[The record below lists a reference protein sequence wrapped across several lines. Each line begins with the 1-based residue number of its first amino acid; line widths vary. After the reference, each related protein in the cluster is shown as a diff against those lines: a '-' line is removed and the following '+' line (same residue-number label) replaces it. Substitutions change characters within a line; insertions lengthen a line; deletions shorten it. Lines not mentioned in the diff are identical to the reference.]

1 MPDDRL
7 HDVDFYT
14 WTKVQ
19 AAALRD
25 IAQGRRSN
33 AVDWENVIEEIES
46 LGSEQEHALESHLI
60 VILVH
65 MLKLAHSPA
74 DLPRN
79 KWRKEIKVQRTAF
92 ERRLRRNPGLKPL
105 LSGLLV
111 DAYGDAR
118 RDAATL
124 LEDEGVKLSDI
135 PETCPYTLDQIRDF
149 DWFPVRPADGAKD

>member
-46 LGSEQEHALESHLI
+46 LGSVQEHALVSHLVNII
-60 VILVH
+60 VHL
-65 MLKLAHSPA
+65 LKLELSPA
-74 DLPRN
+74 ENPR
-79 KWRKEIKVQRTAF
+79 KHWRQEIGHQRVRF
-92 ERRLRRNPGLKPL
+92 ERRLKKNPGLKSSL
-105 LSGLLV
+105 GLLFAE
-111 DAYGDAR
+111 AYEDAR
-118 RDAATL
+118 RDAAISM
-124 LEDEGVKLSDI
+124 EQDGLSLKDI
-135 PETCPYTLDQIRDF
+135 PEACPYTLDQIRDF
-149 DWFPVRPADGAKD
+149 DWFPVCPADGAKD